1 MTFDLRSATVVYDA
15 IPALEAATCTF
26 DGGGIHVMTGATG
39 AGKTTL
45 LRLLYVDVV
54 PTSGEVIID
63 GTSTRRMSTKAI
75 RQLRQRMGI
84 VQQHGR
90 LMGDLTVYDNV
101 IMPLAARGMSRTE
114 ANKRCLEVLADLNV
128 SYVRH
133 KLPHQLSGGERHLVA
148 LARAVVGS
156 PDVLL
161 ADEPTGTLDP
171 ATTTSVASYLT
182 DLATRGTQIILS
194 THSQTLLTS
203 LQGALVYSV
212 SEGRLRQG

>member
-1 MTFDLRSATVVYDA
+1 MTFDLREATVVYDA

-26 DGGGIHVMTGATG
+26 DGGGIHVITGATG

-45 LRLLYVDVV
+45 LRLLYADTV
-54 PTSGEVIID
+54 PTSGDVIID
-63 GTSTRRMSTKAI
+63 GTSTRRMSAKAV
-75 RQLRQRMGI
+75 RNVRRRMGI

-90 LMGDLTVYDNV
+90 LMGDLTVYGNV
-101 IMPLAARGMSRTE
+101 IMPLAVRGLSRTD

-148 LARAVVGS
+148 LARALAGQ
-156 PDVLL
+156 PEVLI

-171 ATTTSVASYLT
+171 STTSSVAAYLVSV
-182 DLATRGTQIILS
+182 AASGTTIILS
-194 THSQTLLTS
+194 THSQSLLSS
-203 LQGALVYSV
+203 LQGATVYSV
-212 SEGRLRQG
+212 SDGRLRRG